1 MVGEKIRKLRKEKKL
16 TLKDIAEATG
26 LSIGYISQLERGAV
40 EPSPVSY
47 THLDVYKRQ
56 ALYRSNWA
64 SCAVSR
70 MFRTASLAISSSF
83 SDMQSSNCLLYTS
96 RCV

>member
-40 EPSPVSY
+40 EPS
-47 THLDVYKRQ
+47 L
-56 ALYRSNWA
+56 
-64 SCAVSR
+64 
-70 MFRTASLAISSSF
+70 ASLRKVSEFLGGFTVFAGGPVGTSSCHGKERPETNYQVS
-83 SDMQSSNCLLYTS
+83 QK
-96 RCV
+96 

>member
-40 EPSPVSY
+40 EPSLSSLRKVSEFLGF
-47 THLDVYKRQ
+47 HRIC
-56 ALYRSNWA
+56 WW
-64 SCAVSR
+64 
-70 MFRTASLAISSSF
+70 
-83 SDMQSSNCLLYTS
+83 TS
-96 RCV
+96 RNIILPW

>member
-40 EPSPVSY
+40 EPS
-47 THLDVYKRQ
+47 L
-56 ALYRSNWA
+56 
-64 SCAVSR
+64 
-70 MFRTASLAISSSF
+70 ASLRKVSVRTSSCHGKERPAA
-83 SDMQSSNCLLYTS
+83 DY
-96 RCV
+96 